1 MKLIMIVNLLFNLN
15 FNIIKNF
22 KENTYKYQE
31 MKEIRYIYFYDLTN
45 FDINN
50 IEIYIADRKLEY
62 TYELLSYYKI
72 DLNNYYPLSSLN
84 IKNNNNYELSVKV
97 SDCDN
102 YDSDSF
108 AYINSITD
116 TDININNFIIDKP
129 KWNIMYSNKKMKE
142 SKTIK
147 LLDDI

>member
-84 IKNNNNYELSVKV
+84 IKNNNIL
-97 SDCDN
+97 
-102 YDSDSF
+102 
-108 AYINSITD
+108 
-116 TDININNFIIDKP
+116 
-129 KWNIMYSNKKMKE
+129 
-142 SKTIK
+142 
-147 LLDDI
+147 

>member
-72 DLNNYYPLSSLN
+72 
-84 IKNNNNYELSVKV
+84 I
-97 SDCDN
+97 
-102 YDSDSF
+102 
-108 AYINSITD
+108 YINICISYR
-116 TDININNFIIDKP
+116 INIGKWIRII
-129 KWNIMYSNKKMKE
+129 II
-142 SKTIK
+142 TIGYFNR
-147 LLDDI
+147 